1 MPQGEGM
8 DYLRFLA
15 VSRSQEEGRWPSE
28 VPGEGE
34 SQKPTGVLSWNGNWC
49 EESGIG
55 DPATLISKNVLGKSP
70 ELSENLDAEGQWRC
84 LSFTCPVPWFRF
96 PLVPTQGFHSTPAV
110 CQALG
115 TQWRTRWMSLLFLSA
130 SQDTECCDKGKPEVP
145 WSSSN
150 PAGEVKEGFSEE
162 VVSKRV
168 GAVLYRSSDSCL

>member
-1 MPQGEGM
+1 MPMFTPIGAQEIFFNEQTTIQHSVTGSSCLCFNHRRLSSGYRTKMPQGEGM

-15 VSRSQEEGRWPSE
+15 VSRSQEEGTWPSE

-70 ELSENLDAEGQWRC
+70 ELSENLDAKGQWRC

-96 PLVPTQGFHSTPAV
+96 PLVPTQDFHSAPAV

-115 TQWRTRWMSLLFLSA
+115 TQWRTR
-130 SQDTECCDKGKPEVP
+130 
-145 WSSSN
+145 
-150 PAGEVKEGFSEE
+150 
-162 VVSKRV
+162 
-168 GAVLYRSSDSCL
+168 